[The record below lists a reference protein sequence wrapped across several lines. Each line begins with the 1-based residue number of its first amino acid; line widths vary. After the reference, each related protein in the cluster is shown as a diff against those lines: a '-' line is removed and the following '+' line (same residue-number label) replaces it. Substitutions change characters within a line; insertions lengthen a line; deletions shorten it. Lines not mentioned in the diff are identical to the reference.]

1 MILASLIIH
10 AFLLIAG
17 YGSVVVFARQ
27 HLVRNPEESLDSFA
41 RRDAISVFG
50 SVVSLGVVGSA
61 ALLYVLIALRLREE
75 DTPARALLG
84 EALPWAYALYG
95 GVVVPAWMLF
105 LESRI
110 NRNLRR
116 MRYVY
121 AMGAVVLAVVVWLS
135 VLRHIVWFPGA

>member
-1 MILASLIIH
+1 M
-10 AFLLIAG
+10 
-17 YGSVVVFARQ
+17 
-27 HLVRNPEESLDSFA
+27 
-41 RRDAISVFG
+41 
-50 SVVSLGVVGSA
+50 
-61 ALLYVLIALRLREE
+61 YVLVALRLRED

-95 GVVVPAWMLF
+95 GFVVPVWMLF

-110 NRNLRR
+110 NRNMRR